1 MWLAAVQLAG
11 TVTASQPCWVAKAGD
26 AVVGG
31 CGGGLAGKSAA
42 HTEAEIAGH
51 RAVDKALKHVE
62 TAAGQGVPAASG
74 IEPEDGAGLV
84 IAASANFGAQAVGFA
99 AGMPA
104 AIVDIAVKVTA

>member
-1 MWLAAVQLAG
+1 MSTCRCAAAEAHVWLAAVQLAG

-74 IEPEDGAGLV
+74 KDGLLPHSLPSTMGEPLA
-84 IAASANFGAQAVGFA
+84 
-99 AGMPA
+99 
-104 AIVDIAVKVTA
+104 